1 MSKPMVIRRNLRF
14 AVARSARMA
23 WVCALLITS
32 GACKWVDDLAVY
44 TVSLITVEGDAFGRS
59 MRNSRSFDPYEN
71 TIAPPE
77 NSVPFASGNNTPGRG
92 RLNTGQPEPG
102 LMPAPFTQADLLEP
116 VVQNLQNP
124 VPADQASLERGE
136 ELFNRFCAICHGPAG
151 VGTEANM
158 VEYIPLLAAYDIS
171 GTSVSEYTDGFLY
184 GKIRVGGPIMPAYGH
199 QISHFDR
206 WNIVNYLRVLQ
217 RQASNAPVGG
227 GAN

>member
-44 TVSLITVEGDAFGRS
+44 TVSLIGVEEDGFGRS

-77 NSVPFASGNNTPGRG
+77 NSVPFASGNNTPGPG

-217 RQASNAPVGG
+217 RQAGNAPVGG